1 MAAHSFLNGN
11 VYWGDPISELP
22 LCAGD
27 CGGDNI
33 SLELMSLQ
41 VESNC
46 TRTALKEPR
55 LPLGLELT
63 AGFGQIA
70 NMLDLRS

>member
-1 MAAHSFLNGN
+1 MAAYSFLNGN
-11 VYWGDPISELP
+11 VYWGDPISQP
-22 LCAGD
+22 LLYVGD
-27 CGGDNI
+27 CGGDNT

-46 TRTALKEPR
+46 TRTALKELH
-55 LPLGLELT
+55 LPLDLELI
-63 AGFGQIA
+63 AGFGQIV